1 MSLKQLKI
9 FIHELKVGM
18 FVSALDKPW
27 AETPFPIQG
36 FVIKSGADISRV
48 KAYCDYVFVVIEKGI
63 SPEDTDSPVVGP
75 RLRLDL
81 NQKSGRESGHI
92 KGSGFS
98 RNNNGLKGSLDAKPG
113 LKINPN
119 VYKKTVEL
127 AKEIP
132 AARDAM
138 NNVLGCLTMATRQMA
153 RGGAFN
159 QDQLQASVD
168 EMIDSVIRCPDA
180 FTWLLRLRTKD
191 ARSHDHAVRSSLW
204 ATQFGRHIGLELG
217 QLRDLCQ
224 ATLLKDIGRIKL
236 DPALLHNHSRDT
248 EQEATYRSFVNHS
261 VEQLRSSGFENRTVI
276 NIIKFHC
283 ERFDGSGYPK
293 GCSGNRI
300 PMLASVAGI
309 ATEFDKLCNPR
320 EAGETMAPSKATS
333 RLYQMRGS
341 AFAENLVVE
350 FIQSVGLYPAG
361 TMVELTTG
369 DQGMVVEQNP
379 RTRLAP
385 RLAVFKNKGDKVD
398 QGKYIFI
405 DLKDEQQARERL
417 HRFGQRRAYDVDK
430 LAIVRDIEP
439 DSFGLEYSLL
449 ENLIARPFNTP
460 VNELL
465 MSGSQPDSSRKSGF
479 MAALKQRFVG

>member
-36 FVIKSGADISRV
+36 FVIKNGADISRV
-48 KAYCDYVFVVIEKGI
+48 KAYCDYVFVDIEKGI
-63 SPEDTDSPVVGP
+63 APQDTDSPVAGA
-75 RLRLDL
+75 RLRLDS
-81 NQKSGRESGHI
+81 NKKPADPSSQVNGAS
-92 KGSGFS
+92 FS
-98 RNNNGLKGSLDAKPG
+98 HNNRRLTGSLDSKSG
-113 LKINPN
+113 LRVKPN

-153 RGGAFN
+153 RGGAFS

-180 FTWLLRLRTKD
+180 FVWLLRLRNKD
-191 ARSHDHAVRSSLW
+191 ARSHDHSVRSSLW
-204 ATQFGRHIGLELG
+204 ATQFGRHVGLDLG

-236 DPALLHNHSRDT
+236 DPALLHSPSRDA
-248 EQEATYRSFVNHS
+248 EQEAEYRSFVNHS
-261 VEQLRSSGFENRTVI
+261 VELLRGSGFQNRTVI

-283 ERFDGSGYPK
+283 ERFDDSGYPK
-293 GCSGNRI
+293 GCSGSRI

-309 ATEFDKLCNPR
+309 ATEFDRLCNPG

-333 RLYQMRGS
+333 KLCQMRGA
-341 AFAENLVVE
+341 AFAESLVVE

-369 DQGMVVEQNP
+369 DHGMVIEQNAYA
-379 RTRLAP
+379 RLAP
-385 RLAVFKNKGDKVD
+385 RLAVFKNKSHNTDRGN
-398 QGKYIFI
+398 YIFI
-405 DLKDEQQARERL
+405 DLKNEKQARERL
-417 HRFGQRRAYDVDK
+417 HKFGQRRAYDVSK
-430 LAIVRDIEP
+430 LAIVRDIQP

-449 ENLIARPFNTP
+449 ENLIARPFDTP

-465 MSGSQPDSSRKSGF
+465 MNDAQPDGAQKGSF
-479 MAALKQRFVG
+479 LAALKRRFVG

>member
-1 MSLKQLKI
+1 MSLKQIKI

-48 KAYCDYVFVVIEKGI
+48 KAYCDYVFVDIEKGI
-63 SPEDTDSPVVGP
+63 SPNDADSPVIGAK
-75 RLRLDL
+75 LRLNSNSQPDS
-81 NQKSGRESGHI
+81 QVAEAGRTVYQQSQRGP
-92 KGSGFS
+92 GSATHVS
-98 RNNNGLKGSLDAKPG
+98 PG
-113 LKINPN
+113 LVIKPN

-127 AKEIP
+127 ANEIP

-168 EMIDSVIRCPDA
+168 AMIHSVIRCPDA
-180 FTWLLRLRTKD
+180 FTWLLRLRNKD
-191 ARSHDHAVRSSLW
+191 ARSHDHSVRSSLW
-204 ATQFGRHIGLELG
+204 ATQFGRHIGLDLG

-224 ATLLKDIGRIKL
+224 ATLLKDTGRIKL
-236 DPALLHNHSRDT
+236 DHALLHNPSRDA
-248 EQEATYRSFVNHS
+248 EQEAEYRSFVNHS
-261 VEQLRSSGFENRTVI
+261 VEQLRASGFENRTVI

-300 PMLASVAGI
+300 PRLASVAGI

-320 EAGETMAPSKATS
+320 EAGETLAPSKATS
-333 RLYQMRGS
+333 RLYQMRGA
-341 AFAENLVVE
+341 AFAEDLVVE

-369 DQGMVVEQNP
+369 DHGMVVEQNP

-385 RLAVFKNKGDKVD
+385 RLAVFKNTANKPD
-398 QGKYIFI
+398 QGNYIFI
-405 DLKDEQQARERL
+405 DLKDEKQARERL
-417 HRFGQRRAYDVDK
+417 QKFGQRRAYDVSK
-430 LAIVRDIEP
+430 LAIARDIEP

-449 ENLIARPFNTP
+449 EQLITRPFDTP

-465 MSGSQPDSSRKSGF
+465 LGDSEPGSPGKGGF
-479 MAALKQRFVG
+479 LAALKDRFVS